1 MNPQV
6 RTRKPI
12 NMITAKTV
20 KELRDRTGAGMMD
33 CKKALVEADGN
44 IELAIEN
51 LRKAGI
57 AKAQKK
63 SGRSA
68 NDGVIMNYIHPGS
81 KLGVLVEV
89 NCETDF
95 VARTDKFHEFA
106 KDIAMHIAASNPIAV
121 TREEILESVINKEKE
136 IFAEQARQSGKP
148 DHIIDKIST
157 GMLEKYYSENVL
169 TEQTY
174 VKNPDKTIKDIVTEA
189 ISTFG
194 ENIGI
199 ARFVRFELGESTNT
213 TSQD

>member
-1 MNPQV
+1 
-6 RTRKPI
+6 
-12 NMITAKTV
+12 MITAKTV